1 MEVHPMEYKFIK
13 YEKKERIAYIT
24 INRPEVLN
32 ALHIPA
38 HHEMY
43 DAFCDF
49 RDDPECWVAIL
60 TGAGDRAF
68 CAGNDLKYQAAGLRT
83 GQKGPP
89 GGFGGITADF
99 ECFKPIIGAVHGYAL
114 GGGLEIALACDILV
128 AADNARFGL
137 PEIHVGLNASTA
149 LRRLPR
155 QVPLKLAMGLIVTGR
170 HIDANEAYR
179 MGLVNEVVP
188 LSDLMACA
196 KRWAADILRGAP
208 LSVRSSKEAAIKGL
222 DVSLREAIITD
233 YPLSK
238 AMRESEDFIE
248 GPKAFAEKR
257 PPQWKGR

>member
-1 MEVHPMEYKFIK
+1 MAYRFIT
-13 YEKKERIAYIT
+13 YEKKDRIAYVT

-32 ALHIPA
+32 ALHAPG
-38 HHEMY
+38 HCEMY
-43 DAFCDF
+43 EAFCDF

-68 CAGNDLKYQAAGLRT
+68 CAGNDLKYQAAGFPEGR
-83 GQKGPP
+83 KIPP

-99 ECFKPIIGAVHGYAL
+99 ECYKPIIGAVNGYAL

-128 AADNARFGL
+128 AAEHARFGL
-137 PEIHVGLNASTA
+137 PEPHVGLNASTA

-155 QVPLKLAMGLIVTGR
+155 QVPLKLAMGLILTGR
-170 HIDANEAYR
+170 HITAQEAYR
-179 MGLVNEVVP
+179 IGLVNEVVP
-188 LSDLMACA
+188 LADLMDCA
-196 KRWAADILRGAP
+196 RRWAAEILRGAP
-208 LSVRSSKEAAIKGL
+208 LSVRSSKEAALKGL
-222 DVSLREAIITD
+222 DVSLREALMTD

-257 PPQWKGR
+257 PPNWKGR

>member
-1 MEVHPMEYKFIK
+1 
-13 YEKKERIAYIT
+13 
-24 INRPEVLN
+24 
-32 ALHIPA
+32 
-38 HHEMY
+38 
-43 DAFCDF
+43 
-49 RDDPECWVAIL
+49 
-60 TGAGDRAF
+60 
-68 CAGNDLKYQAAGLRT
+68 
-83 GQKGPP
+83 
-89 GGFGGITADF
+89 
-99 ECFKPIIGAVHGYAL
+99 L